1 MSPIALPNQTA
12 AVLHGPKDLR
22 IEQRPLWP
30 PQQDQCQVDIVSTG
44 LCGSDLHYYML
55 GRNGDFAIQAPL
67 VLGHEAA
74 GVITA
79 VGSNVLQ
86 KYPHLVPG
94 TRVAVECGVMC
105 RDCKYCHSGRY
116 NLCKSLRFCSS
127 AKTFPH
133 LDGTLQEKM
142 NHPAHVLHPLPENLS
157 YDLAALAEPLS
168 VLLHA
173 ARRAGIAPPSS
184 TPSLGNPNA
193 ASSSHSSSESI
204 SYAQGKTVLVL
215 GVGAIGL
222 LACALAKAFG
232 ATRVC
237 AIDINQDRLDFARR
251 EGFAESVYCLP
262 LPPKAANGAKS
273 SQSKDDALKR
283 AKDNAATALD
293 TFAEPDGFDVVFECT
308 GAEGCILMSVFTA
321 LTGGKVTLVGMG
333 TSTVSNFP
341 LAAAALREV
350 DLIGSFRYADTYP
363 EALRLLATPPSSS
376 SSPSF
381 GEKVAKL
388 VTHKYDLKD
397 AQKAFELVAKG
408 RDEKGSMVLKVVVGT
423 GESDS

>member
-1 MSPIALPNQTA
+1 MSPIALPQQTA
-12 AVLHGPKDLR
+12 AVLHGAKDLR

-30 PQQDQCQVDIVSTG
+30 PQQGQCQVQIVSTG

-74 GVITA
+74 GVITS
-79 VGSNVLQ
+79 VGPGVLENH
-86 KYPHLVPG
+86 PHLVPG

-105 RDCKYCHSGRY
+105 RECKYCHSGRY

-142 NHPAHVLHPLPENLS
+142 NHPAHVLHPLPDNLS

-173 ARRAGIAPPSS
+173 ARRAA
-184 TPSLGNPNA
+184 TL
-193 ASSSHSSSESI
+193 SSH
-204 SYAQGKTVLVL
+204 YAQNKTVLVL

-222 LACALAKAFG
+222 LACALAKASG

-237 AIDINQDRLDFARR
+237 AVDINQDRLDFAKK

-262 LPPKAANGAKS
+262 LPSKQPAATANNAN
-273 SQSKDDALKR
+273 KDEALKR
-283 AKDNAATALD
+283 AKDNAAIALE
-293 TFAEPDGFDVVFECT
+293 TFGEPDGFDVVFECT

-333 TSTVSNFP
+333 TSTITNFP

-363 EALRLLATPPSSS
+363 EALSLLGSIS
-376 SSPSF
+376 
-381 GEKVAKL
+381 KL
-388 VTHKYDLKD
+388 VTHKYHLRD

-408 RDEKGSMVLKVVVGT
+408 RDAEGKMVLKVVVGT
-423 GESDS
+423 EGEEC

>member
-1 MSPIALPNQTA
+1 MSPIALPSQTA
-12 AVLHGPKDLR
+12 AVLYGAKDLR

-30 PQQDQCQVDIVSTG
+30 PQQDQCQVQIVSTG

-55 GRNGDFAIQAPL
+55 GRNGDFALQAPL

-74 GVITA
+74 GVITS
-79 VGSNVLQ
+79 VGPGVLQ

-142 NHPAHVLHPLPENLS
+142 NHPAHVLHPLPDTLS
-157 YDLAALAEPLS
+157 FDLAALAEPLS

-173 ARRAGIAPPSS
+173 GRRAGIVPPSS
-184 TPSLGNPNA
+184 THTLGNPSA
-193 ASSSHSSSESI
+193 PIPSSS
-204 SYAQGKTVLVL
+204 SYTPSNTIPFAQGKTVLVL

-222 LACALAKAFG
+222 LACALAKAYG

-237 AIDINQDRLDFARR
+237 AIDINQDRLNFARR
-251 EGFAESVYCLP
+251 EGFAESIYCLP
-262 LPPKAANGAKS
+262 LPPKS
-273 SQSKDDALKR
+273 SAPSKDDALKR
-283 AKDNAATALD
+283 AKDNANTALSA
-293 TFAEPDGFDVVFECT
+293 FEEPDGFDVVFECT

-321 LTGGKVTLVGMG
+321 LTGGKITLVGMG
-333 TSTVSNFP
+333 TSTLSNFP

-363 EALRLLATPPSSS
+363 EAIRLLASPR
-376 SSPSF
+376 SSPTSESF
-381 GEKVAKL
+381 GEKVSKL
-388 VTHKYDLKD
+388 VSHKFNLADT
-397 AQKAFELVAKG
+397 QKAFELVARG
-408 RDEKGSMVLKVVVGT
+408 RDEQGNMVLKVVVGN
-423 GESDS
+423 GESES